1 MTVLSLFCRE
11 EFQPTDFPSRALTR
25 GWFFDI
31 CIQGRKIQLLE
42 LSLKREFQLSHFR
55 DCAER
60 RGRNRLIKLLR
71 AHDGCLG
78 ANRR

>member
-1 MTVLSLFCRE
+1 MTVLSLFAGS
-11 EFQPTDFPSRALTR
+11 DSSVHNFPSRALTR
-25 GWFFDI
+25 GRFFDI
-31 CIQGRKIQLLE
+31 CIQGRKDTTFRAESEIE
-42 LSLKREFQLSHFR
+42 SFSYPYSGIPRE
-55 DCAER
+55 